1 MTTQPATLPTHP
13 TKMRLYHIV
22 SGILFILPIIDFAV
36 AAPVLVQEKR
46 QPPVDVAQMPE
57 NAINTLGKRGKEFDE
72 LLSVFE
78 NHFPEPESSGA
89 RPSSGSPSSGPYHEW
104 TDVEEPLPISHLRYE
119 RPNPESLESGYE
131 LMEADAMEPSSPA
144 WSTMSD
150 ADPEFAHALPNPGPS
165 TESGRLLTGTDAP
178 MSSLVHPTW
187 FHPDHGLMGAHAPE
201 ANVGPSNPRPS
212 TESDSDHSLVAEEP
226 PSGAGSPTEFD
237 TDYEYQLMH
246 PLRLT
251 PGSASP
257 TESDDEMLYTAP
269 SSPVSL
275 TNPDRRSM
283 GADSRW
289 ENLLAVGD
297 PLKGNA
303 KELRRISGAA
313 RDVRNVA

>member
-1 MTTQPATLPTHP
+1 
-13 TKMRLYHIV
+13 MRLYHIV

-36 AAPVLVQEKR
+36 AMPVLVQEKR
-46 QPPVDVAQMPE
+46 RPPVDE
-57 NAINTLGKRGKEFDE
+57 LDE
-72 LLSVFE
+72 LLSVLE
-78 NHFPEPESSGA
+78 NHFPEPESSAA
-89 RPSSGSPSSGPYHEW
+89 RPSSGSPSSGTDHEW
-104 TDVEEPLPISHLRYE
+104 IDSRPGYE

-131 LMEADAMEPSSPA
+131 LMEADAIEPSSPA

-150 ADPEFAHALPNPGPS
+150 ADPEFAQALPNPGPS

-178 MSSLVHPTW
+178 MSSLVHSTW

-212 TESDSDHSLVAEEP
+212 TESDSDHRLVAEEP
-226 PSGAGSPTEFD
+226 PSGPGSPTEFD
-237 TDYEYQLMH
+237 ADHEYQVMH
-246 PLRLT
+246 PLRLS

-275 TNPDRRSM
+275 TYPDRR
-283 GADSRW
+283 DPSR
-289 ENLLAVGD
+289 
-297 PLKGNA
+297 GNA
-303 KELRRISGAA
+303 KELRRISGTA